1 MTIEDELIPALCNES
16 TYCKSIGCTRAQQM
30 RGPFDGTMSQC
41 RRLFLNQATVAC
53 VLGPTWMVIL
63 LVAVQDENT
72 YDETLKERAYD
83 ESDSSLPR

>member
-1 MTIEDELIPALCNES
+1 MVRCVSDDTS
-16 TYCKSIGCTRAQQM
+16 FSIKLLSVTCM
-30 RGPFDGTMSQC
+30 
-41 RRLFLNQATVAC
+41 
-53 VLGPTWMVIL
+53 LGPTWMVIL